1 MIMPPSNDDLQN
13 IVKSW
18 YPNLESLTKRL
29 IGGFHCMLFENRE
42 SHNGCQSKLE
52 YVLTIW

>member
-18 YPNLESLTKRL
+18 YPNLESLTERF
-29 IGGFHCMLFENRE
+29 IGGFHYVLFEE
-42 SHNGCQSKLE
+42 
-52 YVLTIW
+52 

>member
-1 MIMPPSNDDLQN
+1 MIMPPRNDDLQN